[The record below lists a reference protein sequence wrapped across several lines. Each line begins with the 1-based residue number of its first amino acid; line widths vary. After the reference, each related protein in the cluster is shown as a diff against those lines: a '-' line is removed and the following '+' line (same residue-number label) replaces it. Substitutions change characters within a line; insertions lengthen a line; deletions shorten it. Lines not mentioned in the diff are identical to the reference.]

1 MCVLCDYGH
10 VSAGHTE
17 LEVWIPWSSRFSCEQ
32 PQTGAGNHTHGYM
45 LSHLS
50 LRPSPRCLEL
60 QRTQKMMT
68 TDGETATV
76 ASDGRVELGM
86 ERVHVGLRALPGLV
100 LLT

>member
-1 MCVLCDYGH
+1 
-10 VSAGHTE
+10 
-17 LEVWIPWSSRFSCEQ
+17 
-32 PQTGAGNHTHGYM
+32 
-45 LSHLS
+45 
-50 LRPSPRCLEL
+50 
-60 QRTQKMMT
+60 MT